1 MRRKHQAD
9 KIEIRLTLEEISIL
23 AEALARP
30 LLCPTPRRERKR
42 KQLREDMMVTLAQA
56 REEED

>member
-1 MRRKHQAD
+1 MD